1 MNPGNDNPAA
11 RADDCMDAG
20 RSGPSG
26 PSRGITPS
34 LEGRGRA
41 TPGAVAEFYLCL
53 ARAFLPPHTDNDH
66 RALAVYLADDLADL
80 AGETGYPI
88 AEPLAQLRA
97 AFDALPGPLALL
109 QLYSKLFLTPPT
121 PVALNTGRYLDGTV
135 MGGSVQAI
143 EGWYRRRGLER
154 TESFHDLPDHV
165 ALQLEFVARLFAGA
179 AAARQAGDDAEA
191 RQLEAEARAFLG
203 AFVVHWLPGFCAA
216 LERTLAQHRLP
227 APYLY
232 LAHILCAAVECDAT
246 AGIPQAAVGAS
257 HIHGC
262 AHRRERPDARA
273 VAGNRPRAGGPRPVR
288 RAPGRSARRT
298 RRGARVHAA
307 YATGS
312 QTFSRRLAPS
322 ARGECSGSL
331 PWRRA
336 TPSSE
341 AKLLRREA
349 PGRHKK
355 PCSLSRLATT
365 AESAIATRGGGHSER
380 AACRCK
386 GYRLP

>member
-53 ARAFLPPHTDNDH
+53 ARAFLPPHTENDH

-80 AGETGYPI
+80 AGEIGYPI
-88 AEPLAQLRA
+88 SEPLAQLRA
-97 AFDALPGPLALL
+97 AFGALPEPLALL

-121 PVALNTGRYLDGTV
+121 PVALNTGRYLDGAV

-216 LERTLAQHRLP
+216 LERALAQHRLP

-246 AGIPQAAVGAS
+246 AGGPRAAAVPVTSTVAPIAANGPTPAQLQE
-257 HIHGC
+257 I
-262 AHRRERPDARA
+262 ARA
-273 VAGNRPRAGGPRPVR
+273 LAAHGQSAEHLGVPLAGRDAALGFARLTPPDLKRSRAG
-288 RAPGRSARRT
+288 
-298 RRGARVHAA
+298 
-307 YATGS
+307 
-312 QTFSRRLAPS
+312 
-322 ARGECSGSL
+322 
-331 PWRRA
+331 
-336 TPSSE
+336 
-341 AKLLRREA
+341 
-349 PGRHKK
+349 
-355 PCSLSRLATT
+355 
-365 AESAIATRGGGHSER
+365 
-380 AACRCK
+380 
-386 GYRLP
+386 